1 MTECNLRFSN
11 TFIFFFSLECSILH
25 SEEIY
30 KSYNQVTKDVGGG
43 GLVQLL
49 KADKLSGKARF
60 LRIFSQV
67 SPSSENWE
75 DFLVSLL
82 CACLFMLKKHFC
94 DMLCVPNPSFQLNA
108 VTPNLSAM

>member
-1 MTECNLRFSN
+1 ML
-11 TFIFFFSLECSILH
+11 
-25 SEEIY
+25 
-30 KSYNQVTKDVGGG
+30 GGG

-94 DMLCVPNPSFQLNA
+94 DMLCVMNPSFQLNA
-108 VTPNLSAM
+108 VIPNLSAM